1 MTPDAI
7 AQAVALCVAARR
19 RRHRLAALPDRCRPA
34 SPEDAYILQ
43 AALNER
49 LARQLGPV
57 CGRKIGCTTPVMQ
70 RYLGIAHPC
79 AGALYANRTH
89 REAATVL
96 CDDHWRPGVECEI
109 AVRLGR
115 ALPAAAAP
123 FDRDTVAAA
132 VESCMAAIEIVDDR
146 YEDYRALDTP
156 TLIADDFFGAGAV
169 LGAPVEAWRAL
180 DLAAL
185 SGTMTIDG
193 AEAGAGTSA
202 DVMGHPFEALTW
214 LANHAAAIGSPLRAG
229 DVVLTGSIVETR
241 WVEPGSVVRVSIEGL
256 GEAAVTF
263 ARQDGALTSAPEGD

>member
-7 AQAVALCVAARR
+7 ERAVALCAAAR
-19 RRHRLAALPDRCRPA
+19 RLAALPDSCRPA
-34 SPEDAYILQ
+34 SPEDAYVLQ

-49 LARQLGPV
+49 LARHLGPV

-79 AGALYANRTH
+79 AGALYGSRTH
-89 REAATVL
+89 REAATVPY
-96 CDDHWRPGVECEI
+96 DDHWRPGVECEI
-109 AVRLGR
+109 AVRLKR

-123 FDRDTVAAA
+123 FDRAAVAAA

-169 LGAPVEAWRAL
+169 IGASSGAWRGL

-185 SGTMTIDG
+185 GGVMTIDG
-193 AEAGAGTSA
+193 VEVGAGTSA

-214 LANHAAAIGSPLRAG
+214 LANHAAANGAPLRAG

-241 WVEPGSVVRVSIEGL
+241 WVEPGSVVRVAIEGL
-256 GEAAVTF
+256 GDAAVAF